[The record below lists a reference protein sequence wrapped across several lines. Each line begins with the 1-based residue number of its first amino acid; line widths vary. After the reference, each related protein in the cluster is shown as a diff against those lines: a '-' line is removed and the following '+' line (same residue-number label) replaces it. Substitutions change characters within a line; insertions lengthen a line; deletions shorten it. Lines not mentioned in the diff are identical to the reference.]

1 MWLINIPFHISQSKE
16 RGGDKLSLSVIIK
29 SNLYLSGPA
38 LGLNYFVLEPLRQ
51 NLEIVSLFLYY
62 TYLQNKR
69 MRRCGVAPP
78 PPIIFE
84 RLKLP
89 QQIIYRRKENLSESP
104 NHQKYWENILV
115 SRFYEQFSRNRRNLG
130 HFRKFEKISNS
141 QNMNILYIILKHVIW
156 RFQIYNLFREIFK
169 FREDKSNNVF
179 REIRKCFRKTAKF
192 EFFAKQII
200 YLESPDHPLQNDI

>member
-1 MWLINIPFHISQSKE
+1 MPNSKY
-16 RGGDKLSLSVIIK
+16 KI
-29 SNLYLSGPA
+29 
-38 LGLNYFVLEPLRQ
+38 
-51 NLEIVSLFLYY
+51 FLTY

-78 PPIIFE
+78 PISFE

-104 NHQKYWENILV
+104 NHKKYWENILV

>member
-1 MWLINIPFHISQSKE
+1 M
-16 RGGDKLSLSVIIK
+16 RGG
-29 SNLYLSGPA
+29 
-38 LGLNYFVLEPLRQ
+38 
-51 NLEIVSLFLYY
+51 
-62 TYLQNKR
+62 
-69 MRRCGVAPP
+69 P

-89 QQIIYRRKENLSESP
+89 QQIIYRRKENLLESP

-141 QNMNILYIILKHVIW
+141 QNMNILHIILKHVIW

-169 FREDKSNNVF
+169 FHEDKAIMYF
-179 REIRKCFRKTAKF
+179 AKF
-192 EFFAKQII
+192 VNAFVKPRNLNFSRNKLYIWNLQITRFKMI
-200 YLESPDHPLQNDI
+200 CNMFVF

>member
-1 MWLINIPFHISQSKE
+1 MLDTKN
-16 RGGDKLSLSVIIK
+16 
-29 SNLYLSGPA
+29 
-38 LGLNYFVLEPLRQ
+38 
-51 NLEIVSLFLYY
+51 Y

-78 PPIIFE
+78 PIFFE

-89 QQIIYRRKENLSESP
+89 QQIIYRRKENLSESS

>member
-1 MWLINIPFHISQSKE
+1 MKDKSVARLISCLL
-16 RGGDKLSLSVIIK
+16 GKLRAMA
-29 SNLYLSGPA
+29 LSGPIIESIKLIA
-38 LGLNYFVLEPLRQ
+38 R
-51 NLEIVSLFLYY
+51 IY
-62 TYLQNKR
+62 TYLQNRK
-69 MRRCGVAPP
+69 MRRCGVAP

-141 QNMNILYIILKHVIW
+141 
-156 RFQIYNLFREIFK
+156 
-169 FREDKSNNVF
+169 
-179 REIRKCFRKTAKF
+179 
-192 EFFAKQII
+192 
-200 YLESPDHPLQNDI
+200 

>member
-1 MWLINIPFHISQSKE
+1 M
-16 RGGDKLSLSVIIK
+16 RG
-29 SNLYLSGPA
+29 A
-38 LGLNYFVLEPLRQ
+38 
-51 NLEIVSLFLYY
+51 
-62 TYLQNKR
+62 
-69 MRRCGVAPP
+69 P

-141 QNMNILYIILKHVIW
+141 QNMNILCIILKLVIW

-169 FREDKSNNVF
+169 FRKIKAIMYF
-179 REIRKCFRKTAKF
+179 AKF
-192 EFFAKQII
+192 VNAFVKPRNLNFSRNKLYIWNLQITRFKMI
-200 YLESPDHPLQNDI
+200 YNMFVF

>member
-1 MWLINIPFHISQSKE
+1 M
-16 RGGDKLSLSVIIK
+16 
-29 SNLYLSGPA
+29 A
-38 LGLNYFVLEPLRQ
+38 
-51 NLEIVSLFLYY
+51 
-62 TYLQNKR
+62 
-69 MRRCGVAPP
+69 P

-104 NHQKYWENILV
+104 NHQKYWKNILV

-130 HFRKFEKISNS
+130 HFQKFEKISNS

-169 FREDKSNNVF
+169 FREDKAIMYFAEFVNAFVKPRNLNFSRNKLYIWNLQITRFKMIYNMFVF
-179 REIRKCFRKTAKF
+179 
-192 EFFAKQII
+192 
-200 YLESPDHPLQNDI
+200 

>member
-1 MWLINIPFHISQSKE
+1 MFHV
-16 RGGDKLSLSVIIK
+16 VIT
-29 SNLYLSGPA
+29 
-38 LGLNYFVLEPLRQ
+38 
-51 NLEIVSLFLYY
+51 Y

-69 MRRCGVAPP
+69 MRRCGVAP

-130 HFRKFEKISNS
+130 HFRKFEKISDS